1 MSQGY
6 PIIYHITG
14 SGNILKN
21 ISVQKGNTT
30 LLVNIWSQTNGTL
43 TVELPRIS
51 SNMLTNK
58 QGTFTVFEDRRYHTS
73 FREKDT
79 NNVRQLMVQF
89 DRGTRQIE
97 ILANHSSP
105 EFCMITIA
113 LTIALI
119 ISPFR
124 MCCSMIFTN
133 K

>member
-51 SNMLTNK
+51 SNMLSNK

-73 FREKDT
+73 FGKK
-79 NNVRQLMVQF
+79 
-89 DRGTRQIE
+89 
-97 ILANHSSP
+97 IL
-105 EFCMITIA
+105 T
-113 LTIALI
+113 T
-119 ISPFR
+119 
-124 MCCSMIFTN
+124 
-133 K
+133 